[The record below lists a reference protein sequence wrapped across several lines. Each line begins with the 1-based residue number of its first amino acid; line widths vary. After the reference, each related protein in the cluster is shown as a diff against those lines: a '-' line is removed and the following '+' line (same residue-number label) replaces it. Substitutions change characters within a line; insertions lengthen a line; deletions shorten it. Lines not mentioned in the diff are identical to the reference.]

1 LAGFTGFLQADG
13 YAGFEAL
20 YDPARGKPGPI
31 IEIACWAHCRRKI
44 FDVWEQTKSPLAK
57 EALDRIAAIYVIE
70 DKARFAP
77 AAERVEHRKATAPLL
92 DAFFD
97 WAKAAEGKLSAK
109 SELAAAFR
117 YILKRREALTRFV
130 TDGRLEADNN
140 IAENAMRKIALG
152 RRNYLFAGS
161 DAGGE
166 RAASIYTLVVT
177 ARLNGLNPEA
187 YLKDV
192 LTRIAEG
199 HPINRIDELTPWR
212 MISTPDPQPA

>member
-1 LAGFTGFLQADG
+1 
-13 YAGFEAL
+13 
-20 YDPARGKPGPI
+20 
-31 IEIACWAHCRRKI
+31 
-44 FDVWEQTKSPLAK
+44 VWEQTKSPVAK

-97 WAKAAEGKLSAK
+97 WAKATEGKLSAK